1 MNIERRGMMNLK
13 QSIEAIVKQP
23 DYEPMSVSDFQDALG
38 LNSADSFR
46 DLIKVLVELEQS
58 GLVERTKTDRYQR
71 KQGKS
76 LGSKLI
82 KGTLSQNKK
91 GFGFLRPEND
101 DMEDIFIPPT
111 KINRALDGDTVIV
124 EVKQSKGDHK
134 GKIEGEVKSIEKHS
148 VTQVVGT
155 YSEAKHFGFVI
166 PDDKRIMQDIFIPK
180 GQSLGA
186 IDGHKVLVQI
196 TKYADGH
203 DNPEGQ
209 VSAILG
215 HKNDPGVDILSIIYQ
230 HGIEIE
236 FPDAVLKEAEAVPD
250 EISPSEIEG
259 RTDLRDELTITID
272 GADAK
277 DLDDAISVKA
287 LKNGNTELTVSIA
300 DVSYYVTEDSQLD
313 KEAYDRGTSVYLVD
327 RVIPMIPHRLS
338 NGICSLNPD
347 VDRLTLSCR
356 MEINARGE
364 VVNHDIF
371 DSVIHSDYRM
381 TYDAVNQIITE
392 KDPEVRQQYEAL
404 TPMLDLAQDLS
415 QRLIQMRRRRGE
427 IDFDISEAK
436 VLVNSE
442 GIPTDVVTR
451 QRGDG
456 ERLIESFMLAANET
470 VAEHFSNLDVPFIY
484 RVHEQPKSER
494 LRQFFDFITNFGIMI
509 KGTGEDIHPAT
520 LQSIQAEVEGRPEQ
534 MVISTMMLRSM
545 QQAHYD
551 DVNLGHF
558 GLSAEYYTHFTS
570 PIRRYPDL
578 TVHRLIRKYLIEHS
592 MDSKTQHYWAEKLPE
607 IAEHTSQRERR
618 AIDAERDTDELKKAE
633 YMIQH
638 IGDQFEG
645 IISSVANFGM
655 FVELPNTIEG
665 MVHISNM
672 TDDYYHFEER
682 QMALIGERLAKVFRI
697 GDTVKVKVTHV
708 DVDERM
714 IDFQIVGM
722 PISQSSSQ
730 RPARGKTIQAKTRG
744 KALDKSKNDGQRR
757 KKSKK
762 SKQRKGKNARKKE
775 KNGQTNH
782 KPFYKD
788 KSVKK
793 KSRRKKK

>member
-1 MNIERRGMMNLK
+1 MNLK
-13 QSIEAIVKQP
+13 QSIEEMIKQP
-23 DYEPMSVSDFQDALG
+23 DYKPMSVSDFQDALG

-46 DLIKVLVELEQS
+46 DLIKILVELEQS
-58 GLVERTKTDRYQR
+58 GLIERTRTDRYQR
-71 KQGKS
+71 KQSNKTN
-76 LGSKLI
+76 SKLI

-91 GFGFLRPEND
+91 GFAFLRPED
-101 DMEDIFIPPT
+101 DEMDDIFIPPT

-124 EVKQSKGDHK
+124 EIQKSRGEHK

-155 YSEAKHFGFVI
+155 YSEAKHFGFVL

-180 GQSLGA
+180 GQNLGA
-186 IDGHKVLVQI
+186 VDGHKVLVQI
-196 TKYADGH
+196 TKYADST
-203 DNPEGQ
+203 DNPEGH

-230 HGIEIE
+230 HGMEIE
-236 FPDAVLKEAEAVPD
+236 FPDDVLQEAEEVPD
-250 EISPSEIEG
+250 VIEPSEIEG
-259 RTDLRDELTITID
+259 RRDLRDELTITID

-277 DLDDAISVKA
+277 DLDDAIAVKK

-300 DVSYYVTEDSQLD
+300 DVSYYVKEGSALD
-313 KEAYDRGTSVYLVD
+313 KEAYDRATSVYLVD

-338 NGICSLNPD
+338 NGICSLNPEE
-347 VDRLTLSCR
+347 DRLTLSCR
-356 MEINARGE
+356 MEINERGE
-364 VVNHDIF
+364 VVKHEIF
-371 DSVIHSDYRM
+371 DSVIHSNYRM
-381 TYDAVNQIITE
+381 TYDAVNKIITDQDSE
-392 KDPEVRQQYEAL
+392 IRSQYKDL

-415 QRLIQMRRRRGE
+415 NRLIRMRKRRGE
-427 IDFDISEAK
+427 IDFDINEAK
-436 VLVNSE
+436 VLVNDE
-442 GIPTDVVTR
+442 GIPTEVLMR
-451 QRGDG
+451 ERGEG

-470 VAEHFSNLDVPFIY
+470 VAEHFNKLEVPFIY
-484 RVHEQPKSER
+484 RVHEQPKSDR

-509 KGTGEDIHPAT
+509 KGTGEDIHPTT
-520 LQSIQAEVEGRPEQ
+520 LQNIQEEVEGRPEQ

-578 TVHRLIRKYLIEHS
+578 TVHRLIRKYLIENS
-592 MDSKTQHYWAEKLPE
+592 MDKKEIHHWEETLPE
-607 IAEHTSQRERR
+607 LAEHTSQRERR
-618 AIDAERDTDELKKAE
+618 AIEAERDTDELKKAE

-638 IGDQFEG
+638 IGDEFEG

-655 FVELPNTIEG
+655 FIELPNTIEG
-665 MVHISNM
+665 MVHIANM
-672 TDDYYHFEER
+672 TDDYYHFDER
-682 QMALIGERLAKVFRI
+682 QMALIGERQAKVFRI
-697 GDTVKVKVTHV
+697 GDAVKVKVTHV
-708 DVDERM
+708 DVEERM

-722 PISQSSSQ
+722 PIPKKTSSQ
-730 RPARGKTIQAKTRG
+730 RPAREKTIQAKTRG
-744 KALDKSKNDGQRR
+744 KSLDHTKSDRNGKG
-757 KKSKK
+757 KKKK
-762 SKQRKGKNARKKE
+762 RKQRKGKNARKKD
-775 KNGQTNH
+775 KQGNTHH